1 MPLTGNFTFV
11 LIPGNIQEPIREIL
25 ASKSG
30 GLEQDALLQYA
41 NEYFANQQQ
50 QQKSSLP
57 VSSVNI
63 TAVTVPTNDNNYTAC
78 SIYSIIPD
86 KAQSPLQPILNQRAT
101 DLLTACGHTVVT
113 NHSNDPN
120 NTGNAIYGDAF
131 CGRAHDDE
139 RVDWERMD
147 MTAVEIDIGADW
159 CRTARKIGGGGG
171 TGRASTPS
179 LSNLAQQ
186 IMTSSNPNQGRDENT
201 GTSPMEILQ
210 DTTATTP
217 LHPYGMDG
225 VEPVLE
231 SWGTWV
237 QSNEDMEL
245 RMLVPNTT
253 TSKQCHIQFH
263 KNSIK
268 VVVNQET
275 ILEGTTY
282 DPIVTDECTYTLQDI
297 TKNHQSV
304 SHGETSNEQLRELCI
319 TIAKAE
325 TGRTWMYI
333 VK

>member
-11 LIPGNIQEPIREIL
+11 LIPGNIQEPIREIQ
-25 ASKSG
+25 ANKSG

-41 NEYFANQQQ
+41 NEYFAKQQQ
-50 QQKSSLP
+50 SA
-57 VSSVNI
+57 SVNI

-78 SIYSIIPD
+78 SIYSIAPD
-86 KAQSPLQPILNQRAT
+86 NAPDQPPPILNQRAT

-113 NHSNDPN
+113 HDPN
-120 NTGNAIYGDAF
+120 NSSNGIGNAIYGDAF
-131 CGRAHDDE
+131 CGRAFDDE
-139 RVDWERMD
+139 RTDWERLD
-147 MTAVEIDIGADW
+147 MTATEIDPSSDW

-186 IMTSSNPNQGRDENT
+186 IMSNPNSSGSTNSNN

-210 DTTATTP
+210 DTTSTQP
-217 LHPYGMDG
+217 LNNYGMDG

-231 SWGTWV
+231 SWGTWI
-237 QSNEDMEL
+237 QSNDDIEI
-245 RMLVPNTT
+245 RMLVPITT
-253 TSKQCHIQFH
+253 TSKQCQIQFH
-263 KNSIK
+263 KNSLK

-282 DPIVTDECTYTLQDI
+282 DPIAIDECTYTLQDI
-297 TKNHQSV
+297 KNKRNQE
-304 SHGETSNEQLRELCI
+304 HGPSSSSEELRELCI
-319 TIAKAE
+319 TIGKVE